1 MQKDRKLLSEY
12 IEIYYQL
19 FEHYF
24 EAQPNTHHTLMDIQT
39 MYRLAQV
46 PLKAWR
52 NAIAA
57 KFSQVAFAADRKDEL
72 VVVNAVW
79 SVKRFSEEFK

>member
-1 MQKDRKLLSEY
+1 
-12 IEIYYQL
+12 
-19 FEHYF
+19 
-24 EAQPNTHHTLMDIQT
+24 